1 MPQPDRRDPSEAT
14 LALTQAGVALALL
27 IALPLV
33 LEAPTTPLGVFGI
46 IVAALALFAF
56 LVEGATRFL
65 RSRRRPFLDS
75 MLPTEADRAAAKKDK
90 AGD

>member
-1 MPQPDRRDPSEAT
+1 MTTPRGGDPSEGT

-27 IALPLV
+27 IALPIV

-46 IVAALALFAF
+46 VVAAAALLGF
-56 LVEGATRFL
+56 LVEGVARFL

-75 MLPTEADRAAAKKDK
+75 VLPPEAGAKKDK
-90 AGD
+90 PE

>member
-1 MPQPDRRDPSEAT
+1 MAKPSGGRDPSEAT

-46 IVAALALFAF
+46 VVAALALFGF
-56 LVEGATRFL
+56 FIEGVARFL
-65 RSRRRPFLDS
+65 RTRRRPFLDS
-75 MLPTEADRAAAKKDK
+75 MLPPEAGGKKDK
-90 AGD
+90 PEE